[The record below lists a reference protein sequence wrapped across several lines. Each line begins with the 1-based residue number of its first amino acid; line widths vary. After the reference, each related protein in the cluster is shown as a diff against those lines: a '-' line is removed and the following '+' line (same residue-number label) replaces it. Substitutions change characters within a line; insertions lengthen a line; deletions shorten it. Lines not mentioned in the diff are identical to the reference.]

1 MEECIPMDGGCNWNV
16 STGDWRNVSLAANE
30 IPPLQLSGR
39 DYFIF
44 IFK

>member
-1 MEECIPMDGGCNWNV
+1 MEECLPMDGGCNWNI
-16 STGDWRNVSLAANE
+16 SAGDWRNVSLE
-30 IPPLQLSGR
+30 TKEFPPLRLAGR